1 MKEPF
6 VNIDTLIEQTK
17 LLGDMELQA
26 YLSSLSE
33 ADRREFV
40 MENVGETVREVDKNK
55 SSKFNELFDQAIG
68 ADNSVVSAAY
78 YVARTR
84 DLNNLARDVDSLAA
98 KHITVSEVNKDLVN
112 RQHEINE
119 WSNSNKLDTLYVIQV
134 LFVCLSLIGIF
145 AVLFSM
151 GMITK
156 TPFLAISMFL
166 LVIFVIVLIMKWRF
180 TSVIRDEQ
188 YWNKMKF
195 KPKPTF
201 TINPQ
206 CPT

>member
-40 MENVGETVREVDKNK
+40 MENVGETLREVDKNK

-68 ADNSVVSAAY
+68 ADNNVVSAAY

-84 DLNNLARDVDSLAA
+84 DLNNLARDVDSLAV

-112 RQHEINE
+112 RQNEINE

-134 LFVCLSLIGIF
+134 LFVCLSLIGIL
-145 AVLFSM
+145 AALFSM

-166 LVIFVIVLIMKWRF
+166 LIIFVIVLIMKWRF

-195 KPKPTF
+195 KPKPSL

>member
-6 VNIDTLIEQTK
+6 INIDTLIEQTK

-33 ADRREFV
+33 TDRREFV

-68 ADNSVVSAAY
+68 ADNNVVSAEY

-84 DLNNLARDVDSLAA
+84 DLNNLAKDVDSLAV
-98 KHITVSEVNKDLVN
+98 KHISVSEINNDLVN

-119 WSNSNKLDTLYVIQV
+119 WSNSNKLDTLYIIQV
-134 LFVCLSLIGIF
+134 LFICLSLVGVF
-145 AVLFSM
+145 AALFSM
-151 GMITK
+151 GIITK
-156 TPFLAISMFL
+156 TPFLAVSAFL
-166 LVIFVIVLIMKWRF
+166 LIVFLIVLIIKWRF

-195 KPKPTF
+195 KSKPLV
-201 TINPQ
+201 NMKAQ

>member
-84 DLNNLARDVDSLAA
+84 DLNNLARDVDSLAV

-134 LFVCLSLIGIF
+134 LFVCLSLIGIL
-145 AVLFSM
+145 AALFSM

-195 KPKPTF
+195 KPKPSL